1 MVGERLIRVLILCGM
16 VIGCSEQEAAGP
28 MTAEGDAIRWEVE
41 LEPRIQLGVASG
53 DPLQEFHG
61 VTTPFL
67 LPDGRIV
74 VPQRTGV
81 IRVFDAEGRFIDEL
95 GAPGEGPGE
104 FATLRSAWARG
115 DTIEAV
121 DSRLQRITRFLPGG
135 ELEVVSLRG
144 PVQVE
149 TAVPGAFPEGWVA
162 TGFGA
167 AGAGLRD
174 EMILHR
180 FSEDGGYLGELGRVD
195 GLKRISGSG
204 VAGAHPL
211 SPRAVMRVSGDEV
224 FVAETE
230 TARIEVM
237 DFAGTVT
244 RKIEWEVDHS
254 GTPAEALELVRDAPR
269 NSFYEALIVD
279 AEVPERLSVFWDFL
293 VDEPGFVWI
302 RPYEPSKHALGV
314 AGREEG
320 GGRWLILSPEGTE
333 VGSVEMPEGLR
344 PAQITTKAVVG
355 IHVDSLGVESVRV
368 HDLHRD

>member
-1 MVGERLIRVLILCGM
+1 MVGERLIRVFILSGM
-16 VIGCSEQEAAGP
+16 VLGCAEQEAAGP
-28 MTAEGDAIRWEVE
+28 NAGEGEAIQWEIE
-41 LEPRIQLGVASG
+41 AEPRMQLGVASG
-53 DPLQEFHG
+53 DPLQEFHQ

-74 VPQRTGV
+74 VPQGVGV
-81 IRVFDAEGRFIDEL
+81 IRVFDGGGRFIEEL

-135 ELEVVSLRG
+135 DLEVVSLRG
-144 PVQVE
+144 SAQVE

-167 AGAGLRD
+167 VGSGLRD
-174 EMILHR
+174 EMILQG
-180 FSEDGGYLGELGRVD
+180 FSKDGTYLGELGRVD

-230 TARIEVM
+230 TPRIEVM

-244 RKIEWEVDHS
+244 RTIEWVVDDP
-254 GTPAEALELVRDAPR
+254 GAPAEALELVRDAPL

-293 VDEPGFVWI
+293 VDEAGFVWI
-302 RPYEPSKHALGV
+302 RPYEPSRHALGV
-314 AGREEG
+314 AGREEA
-320 GGRWLILSPEGTE
+320 GGRWRILSTEGIE
-333 VGSVEMPEGLR
+333 VGSVDMPEGLR
-344 PAQITTKAVVG
+344 PVQITTEAVVG
-355 IHVDSLGVESVRV
+355 IHVDSLGVESVLV